1 MLKAI
6 AATITAR
13 ASLINTCRFGSLG
26 RGDGALGDI
35 RKKEESKRAYFMCVL
50 TLILDFSLSLRR
62 VSHQFHYSCKQS
74 WTWARDLQ
82 PDRLSCTQ
90 SNAEKLRLLQV

>member
-6 AATITAR
+6 TAAITAR

-35 RKKEESKRAYFMCVL
+35 RKKEE
-50 TLILDFSLSLRR
+50 
-62 VSHQFHYSCKQS
+62 
-74 WTWARDLQ
+74 
-82 PDRLSCTQ
+82 
-90 SNAEKLRLLQV
+90 